1 MCHCQL
7 EARRRQVAATALLR
21 SWASSPKL
29 APVVARCLASRC
41 VLLDV
46 LPAAKQ
52 LLDLRCVRP
61 LVPRLL
67 RHDEMAALQQQ
78 VGRWCGM

>member
-1 MCHCQL
+1 
-7 EARRRQVAATALLR
+7 
-21 SWASSPKL
+21 
-29 APVVARCLASRC
+29 

-67 RHDEMAALQQQ
+67 RQDEMAALQQQ
-78 VGRWCGM
+78 VGWLAGCGGSGAWCI